1 MWTEEANAV
10 TDETPNLILEH
21 LRALR
26 DGQRTLGSDI
36 RELKDSQTA
45 IRHMLAAMQS
55 DALRQEAALAA
66 LRVDVDTI
74 KRRLNLVEA

>member
-1 MWTEEANAV
+1 V

-26 DGQRTLGSDI
+26 DGQRALGSDI
-36 RELKDSQTA
+36 RELKESQIA
-45 IRHMLAAMQS
+45 VRHMLTAMQS

-66 LRVDVDTI
+66 LRVDVDI
-74 KRRLNLVEA
+74 VKRRLELVEA

>member
-1 MWTEEANAV
+1 M

-26 DGQRTLGSDI
+26 EGQRVVGTDV
-36 RELKDSQTA
+36 RELKQSQIA
-45 IRHMLAAMQS
+45 IRHMLTAMQS

-66 LRVDVDTI
+66 LRVDVDMI

>member
-1 MWTEEANAV
+1 MTEEV
-10 TDETPNLILEH
+10 PNIVLEH

-26 DGQRTLGSDI
+26 EGQRVLGLDI
-36 RELKDSQTA
+36 REVKDSHIA

-74 KRRLNLVEA
+74 KRRLSLVDA